1 MAHVTAVLRAYG
13 DAWARR
19 RIFVPLYVV
28 LRLLTVALIAPG
40 VAIAIN
46 LAVSLSHQSALTDQ
60 DIAFFLL
67 SPVGF
72 VVGVVALSV
81 VLVAEILGFAVMA
94 ASLRVE
100 TSNLWQ
106 AASEALRLVLGKLAR
121 LLEFALRLVLQVLRL
136 VVPFAAA
143 AGFIAWWTL
152 TEYDINYYLTF
163 KPPSFLIAAG
173 LIGLLALIMAWLLIR
188 RLSGWALA
196 LHLVLFEDLSPKGSF
211 AVSVSLMQGK
221 QTALKL
227 RLVLWVLT
235 RTAIAALIAAI
246 VGAILGLMPVPEGG
260 SLTLVLRLSMAV
272 IVLWAVLGL
281 VLAAT
286 ALGALAVL
294 LDGYLEQPV
303 HLQPHQGQAGMR
315 GRLIAAACLSVL
327 AVIAGGWVGN
337 KVLARVQDDKPV
349 AVIAHRGAAG
359 QRPENTMASV
369 QKAIEDQAD
378 WVEIDVQETADGVVV
393 VMHDSDYMKLSG
405 VDLKIWD
412 ATMGD
417 LDQIDIGSWFDP
429 AYADERTPTLRDV
442 LAAARGKSNVLI
454 ELKYYGHDVD
464 LENRVIGIVEDL
476 GMQDQVATMSLKY
489 QAVQKMLELRPD
501 WRTGVLAATA
511 VGDLA
516 GLEGNFVA
524 VSTATAR
531 PGLIRS
537 VQEAGKDFYVWTVN
551 DPLEMS
557 KMISLGADGLITDE
571 PALAKEV
578 IRIRQ
583 ELGPSER
590 VLLWFVEE
598 MGVDLTQ
605 GRYRDNSP

>member
-1 MAHVTAVLRAYG
+1 MAHVTAVVRAYR

-19 RIFVPLYVV
+19 RVFVPLYMV

-40 VAIAIN
+40 VALAVN

-67 SPVGF
+67 SPMGF
-72 VVGVVALSV
+72 IVGVVVLSI

-100 TSNLWQ
+100 TGNLWQ
-106 AASEALRLVLGKLAR
+106 AGSVALRLVLGKLMR
-121 LLEFALRLVLQVLRL
+121 LLEFALRLVLKVLLL
-136 VVPFAAA
+136 VVPFAAI
-143 AGFIAWWTL
+143 AGFIVWWTL

-173 LIGLLALIMAWLLIR
+173 LIGLVVVVMAWVLIR

-196 LHLVLFEDLSPKGSF
+196 LHMVLFEDMRPNASF

-227 RLVLWVLT
+227 RLALWLIL
-235 RTAIAALIAAI
+235 RAAIAALIAAQA
-246 VGAILGLMPVPEGG
+246 GAALGLMPVPQGG
-260 SLTLVLRLSMAV
+260 GLTLVLRLSMAV
-272 IVLWAVLGL
+272 VVLWAVLGL

-294 LDGYLEQPV
+294 LDGYLDHPV
-303 HLQPHQGQAGMR
+303 HLQAHQGQAGLR

-327 AVIAGGWVGN
+327 AVVAGGWVGN
-337 KVLARVQDDKPV
+337 AVLARVQDDKPV

-412 ATMGD
+412 ATMAD
-417 LDQIDIGSWFDP
+417 LDEIDIGSWFDP
-429 AYADERTPTLRDV
+429 AYGEERTPTLRDV

-454 ELKYYGHDVD
+454 ELKYYGHDED
-464 LENRVIGIVEDL
+464 LENRVIDIVEDL
-476 GMQDQVATMSLKY
+476 GMADQIATMSLKY
-489 QAVQKMLELRPD
+489 QAVQKMRALRPD

-516 GLEGNFVA
+516 GLEGDFVA

-605 GRYRDNSP
+605 GSYRDNSP

>member
-1 MAHVTAVLRAYG
+1 MAHLTAVVRAYR

-40 VAIAIN
+40 VALAIN

-72 VVGVVALSV
+72 IVGVVVLSI

-94 ASLRVE
+94 ACLRVE
-100 TSNLWQ
+100 TGNLWQ
-106 AASEALRLVLGKLAR
+106 AGSVALRLVLGKLTR

-136 VVPFAAA
+136 VVPFAAI
-143 AGFIAWWTL
+143 AGFIAWWAL

-163 KPPSFLIAAG
+163 KPPSFLIAVG
-173 LIGLLALIMAWLLIR
+173 LIGLLVLAMVWVLIR

-196 LHLVLFEDLSPKGSF
+196 LHMVLFEDLRPKASF

-227 RLVLWVLT
+227 RLALWLIA
-235 RTAIAALIAAI
+235 RAAIAALIAA
-246 VGAILGLMPVPEGG
+246 VAGAALGLMPVPDGG
-260 SLTLVLRLSMAV
+260 GLTLVLRLSMAV
-272 IVLWAVLGL
+272 VVLWAVLGL

-294 LDGYLEQPV
+294 LDGYLDHPV
-303 HLQPHQGQAGMR
+303 HLKPHQGSAGLR
-315 GRLIAAACLSVL
+315 GRLIAATCLSVL

-337 KVLARVQDDKPV
+337 TVLARVQDDKPV

-417 LDQIDIGSWFDP
+417 LDGIDIGSWFDP
-429 AYADERTPTLRDV
+429 AYGEERTPTLRDV

-464 LENRVIGIVEDL
+464 LENRVIAIVEEL
-476 GMQDQVATMSLKY
+476 GMQDQIATMSLKY
-489 QAVQKMLELRPD
+489 QAVQKMRELRPD

-511 VGDLA
+511 IGDMA

-524 VSTATAR
+524 VSTTMAR

-557 KMISLGADGLITDE
+557 KMISLGTDGLITDE

-605 GRYRDNSP
+605 GSYRDNSP